1 MSIPVLYE
9 VEQIAEIMHCSED
22 YARAQ
27 LRERTWAGLKIAGRW
42 HMTEQQI
49 IDAIGAQSTEA
60 RPQLPQSNPVPRF
73 RRRRQVARSA

>member
-1 MSIPVLYE
+1 LYE
-9 VEQIAEIMHCSED
+9 VEQIAEIMRCSED

-27 LRERTWAGLKIAGRW
+27 LRERVWPGVKIAGRW

-49 IDAIGAQSTEA
+49 IDAIGSQSTEA
-60 RPQLPQSNPVPRF
+60 TTTSLPPAQSPPKF

>member
-27 LRERTWAGLKIAGRW
+27 LRERAWPGAKIAGRW
-42 HMTEQQI
+42 HMTEDQI
-49 IDAIGAQSTEA
+49 VEAISSQSTEA
-60 RPQLPQSNPVPRF
+60 RYEAKSFPSGLVAGS
-73 RRRRQVARSA
+73 RRRRRRAS

>member
-49 IDAIGAQSTEA
+49 IDAIGSQSTEA
-60 RPQLPQSNPVPRF
+60 REQLPAADPIPRF
-73 RRRRQVARSA
+73 RRRRVARSA

>member
-1 MSIPVLYE
+1 MSVPVLYE

-27 LRERTWAGLKIAGRW
+27 LRERAWAGLKIAGRW

-60 RPQLPQSNPVPRF
+60 REPLPAVNPVPRV
-73 RRRRQVARSA
+73 RRRRVARSA